1 MFYSMPAHR
10 PGTILEREMH
20 GPPRQADVTDL
31 LHRWQDGDTQALDEL
46 TPLVYR
52 ELHRIAGRHIA
63 GEQPGHTL
71 QATALVHEAFLK
83 LVDQR
88 RVEWQNRAHFFNL
101 AATLMRRILVDHAR
115 SAHRI
120 KRGADVPKV
129 SLDEATA
136 MGETGALD
144 LADILTL
151 DRALD
156 DLQALDPRQ
165 CQIVELRF
173 FGGLTVEEVADT
185 LSISTGTIKREWT
198 VARAW
203 LYQRLAARPPAP

>member
-1 MFYSMPAHR
+1 MARTPLR
-10 PGTILEREMH
+10 P
-20 GPPRQADVTDL
+20 ADVTDL
-31 LHRWQDGDTQALDEL
+31 LHRWQGGDAQALDEL
-46 TPLVYR
+46 TPLVYQ

-63 GEQPGHTL
+63 HEHPGHTL
-71 QATALVHEAFLK
+71 QTTALVHEAFVK

-115 SAHRI
+115 STHRL
-120 KRGADVPKV
+120 KRGADAPKV
-129 SLDEATA
+129 SLDEAS
-136 MGETGALD
+136 GAAEASAPGGLD

-156 DLQALDPRQ
+156 DLEKLDARQ

-173 FGGLTVEEVADT
+173 FGGLTLEEIGDA
-185 LSISTGTIKREWT
+185 LSLSTGTIKREWA

-203 LYQRLAARPPAP
+203 LYQRLAAKP

>member
-1 MFYSMPAHR
+1 MPSPPLR
-10 PGTILEREMH
+10 GT
-20 GPPRQADVTDL
+20 DVTDL
-31 LHRWQDGDTQALDEL
+31 LHRWQGGDAQALDEL

-63 GEQPGHTL
+63 SEHAGHTL

-88 RVEWQNRAHFFNL
+88 RVDWQNRAHFFNL

-115 SAHRI
+115 STHRL

-129 SLDEATA
+129 SLNEATEA
-136 MGETGALD
+136 SEASALD

-151 DRALD
+151 DRALEE
-156 DLQALDPRQ
+156 LQALDPRQ

-173 FGGLTVEEVADT
+173 FGGLTVEETADAMT
-185 LSISTGTIKREWT
+185 VSTGTIKREWA

-203 LYQRLAARPPAP
+203 LYQRLAAKP

>member
-1 MFYSMPAHR
+1 MPTL
-10 PGTILEREMH
+10 PFRE
-20 GPPRQADVTDL
+20 ADVTDL
-31 LHRWQDGDTQALDEL
+31 LHRWQSGDAQALDDL
-46 TPLVYR
+46 TPLVYG

-63 GEQPGHTL
+63 GEHPGHIL

-115 SAHRI
+115 STHRL
-120 KRGADVPKV
+120 KRGADVPRV
-129 SLDEATA
+129 SLDEETA
-136 MGETGALD
+136 AGQTPTLD

-151 DRALD
+151 DRALE

-173 FGGLTVEEVADT
+173 FGGLTVEEIAGALT
-185 LSISTGTIKREWT
+185 ISTGTVKREWA

-203 LYQRLAARPPAP
+203 LYRRLAARP

>member
-1 MFYSMPAHR
+1 MHSPPHR
-10 PGTILEREMH
+10 E
-20 GPPRQADVTDL
+20 ADVTDL
-31 LHRWQDGDTQALDEL
+31 LHRWQGGDAQALDQL

-63 GEQPGHTL
+63 GEHPGQTL

-88 RVEWQNRAHFFNL
+88 RVDWQNRAHFFNL

-115 SAHRI
+115 STHRL
-120 KRGADVPKV
+120 KRGADVPRV
-129 SLDEATA
+129 SLDERTA
-136 MGETGALD
+136 AGEASAPD

-151 DRALD
+151 DRALE

-173 FGGLTVEEVADT
+173 FGGLTVEEIAGAM
-185 LSISTGTIKREWT
+185 SISTGTVKREWT
-198 VARAW
+198 IARAW
-203 LYQRLAARPPAP
+203 LYQRLAAKP

>member
-1 MFYSMPAHR
+1 MPSPPLR
-10 PGTILEREMH
+10 GTE
-20 GPPRQADVTDL
+20 VTDL
-31 LHRWQDGDTQALDEL
+31 LHRWQGGDAQALNEL

-63 GEQPGHTL
+63 GEHAGHTL

-88 RVEWQNRAHFFNL
+88 RVDWQNRAHFFNL

-115 SAHRI
+115 STHRL

-129 SLDEATA
+129 SLNEATEL
-136 MGETGALD
+136 GETSALD

-151 DRALD
+151 DRALEE
-156 DLQALDPRQ
+156 LQALDPRQ

-173 FGGLTVEEVADT
+173 FGGLTVEETADAMT
-185 LSISTGTIKREWT
+185 VSTGTIKREWA

-203 LYQRLAARPPAP
+203 LYQRLAAKP

>member
-1 MFYSMPAHR
+1 
-10 PGTILEREMH
+10 MH
-20 GPPRQADVTDL
+20 GPPRQPDVTDL
-31 LHRWQDGDTQALDEL
+31 LHRWQGGDAQALDEL
-46 TPLVYR
+46 APLVYR

-71 QATALVHEAFLK
+71 QAT
-83 LVDQR
+83 
-88 RVEWQNRAHFFNL
+88 FFNL

-136 MGETGALD
+136 VGETGALD

-151 DRALD
+151 DRALEE
-156 DLQALDPRQ
+156 LQALDPRQ
-165 CQIVELRF
+165 CQVVELRF
-173 FGGLTVEEVADT
+173 FGGLTVEEVADAM
-185 LSISTGTIKREWT
+185 SISTATIKREWT

-203 LYQRLAARPPAP
+203 LYQRLTAQPPAP

>member
-1 MFYSMPAHR
+1 
-10 PGTILEREMH
+10 MH
-20 GPPRQADVTDL
+20 GPPRQPDVTDL
-31 LHRWQDGDTQALDEL
+31 LHRWQGGDTQALDEL

-136 MGETGALD
+136 VGETGALD

-151 DRALD
+151 DRALEE
-156 DLQALDPRQ
+156 LQALDPRQ

-173 FGGLTVEEVADT
+173 FGGLTVEEVADA

-203 LYQRLAARPPAP
+203 LYQRLTARPLAP

>member
-1 MFYSMPAHR
+1 MP
-10 PGTILEREMH
+10 
-20 GPPRQADVTDL
+20 GPPLHEGDVTDL
-31 LHRWQDGDTQALDEL
+31 LHRWQRGDEQALEQL

-63 GEQPGHTL
+63 GEHPGHTL

-83 LVDQR
+83 LVDQH
-88 RVEWQNRAHFFNL
+88 RVEWQNRAQFFNL

-115 SAHRI
+115 SSHRL
-120 KRGADVPKV
+120 KRGADIPKV
-129 SLDEATA
+129 SLDEGTA
-136 MGETGALD
+136 AGETGALD

-156 DLQALDPRQ
+156 ELQALDPRQ

-173 FGGLTVEEVADT
+173 FGGLTVEEIAGAMT
-185 LSISTGTIKREWT
+185 ISTGTVKRDWT

-203 LYQRLAARPPAP
+203 LYQRLAAKP

>member
-1 MFYSMPAHR
+1 MHER
-10 PGTILEREMH
+10 PLRE
-20 GPPRQADVTDL
+20 AEVTDL
-31 LHRWQDGDTQALDEL
+31 LHRWQGGDAQALDEL

-63 GEQPGHTL
+63 GEHPGHTL

-115 SAHRI
+115 SAHRL
-120 KRGADVPKV
+120 KRGADIPKM

-136 MGETGALD
+136 AGATSGLD

-151 DRALD
+151 DRALE
-156 DLQALDPRQ
+156 DLQALDPQQ

-173 FGGLTVEEVADT
+173 FGGLTVDEVADT
-185 LSISTGTIKREWT
+185 LTISTGTVKREWAF
-198 VARAW
+198 ARAW
-203 LYQRLAARPPAP
+203 LYQRLAAKP

>member
-1 MFYSMPAHR
+1 MP
-10 PGTILEREMH
+10 
-20 GPPRQADVTDL
+20 GPPLRGADVTDL
-31 LHRWQDGDTQALDEL
+31 LHRWRGGDARALDEL

-63 GEQPGHTL
+63 GEHPGHTL
-71 QATALVHEAFLK
+71 QTTALVHEAFLK

-115 SAHRI
+115 STHRL

-129 SLDEATA
+129 SLDEVTTA
-136 MGETGALD
+136 GEASTLD

-151 DRALD
+151 DSALEE
-156 DLQALDPRQ
+156 LQALDPRQ

-173 FGGLTVEEVADT
+173 FGGLTVEEVADAMM
-185 LSISTGTIKREWT
+185 LSTGTIKREWAI
-198 VARAW
+198 ARAW
-203 LYQRLAARPPAP
+203 LYQRLAAKP

>member
-1 MFYSMPAHR
+1 MPS
-10 PGTILEREMH
+10 PPLRE
-20 GPPRQADVTDL
+20 GDVTDL
-31 LHRWQDGDTQALDEL
+31 LHRWQGGDAQALDVL
-46 TPLVYR
+46 TSLVYR

-63 GEQPGHTL
+63 GEHPGHTL

-88 RVEWQNRAHFFNL
+88 RVEWQNRAQFFNL

-115 SAHRI
+115 SSHRL
-120 KRGADVPKV
+120 KRGADIPKV
-129 SLDEATA
+129 SLDEGTA
-136 MGETGALD
+136 AGETGALD

-156 DLQALDPRQ
+156 ELQALDPRQ

-173 FGGLTVEEVADT
+173 FGGLTVEEIAGEMT
-185 LSISTGTIKREWT
+185 ISTGTVKRDWT

-203 LYQRLAARPPAP
+203 LYQRLAAKP

>member
-1 MFYSMPAHR
+1 MARSPS
-10 PGTILEREMH
+10 GTILEGDMH
-20 GPPRQADVTDL
+20 GPPLRGADVTSL
-31 LHRWQDGDTQALDEL
+31 LHRWQGGDAQALDEL

-52 ELHRIAGRHIA
+52 ELHRIAGRHVA
-63 GEQPGHTL
+63 GEYPSHTL

-115 SAHRI
+115 STHRL
-120 KRGADVPKV
+120 KRGAAVPNL
-129 SLDEATA
+129 SLDELTTA
-136 MGETGALD
+136 GEASTLD

-151 DRALD
+151 DRALEE
-156 DLQALDPRQ
+156 LHSLDPRQ

-173 FGGLTVEEVADT
+173 FGGLTVEEVADAMT
-185 LSISTGTIKREWT
+185 LSTGTIKREWAI
-198 VARAW
+198 ARAW
-203 LYQRLAARPPAP
+203 LYQRLAAKP

>member
-1 MFYSMPAHR
+1 MHSSP
-10 PGTILEREMH
+10 IRE
-20 GPPRQADVTDL
+20 ADITDL
-31 LHRWQDGDTQALDEL
+31 LHRWQGGDAQALDEL

-63 GEQPGHTL
+63 GEHPGHTL

-88 RVEWQNRAHFFNL
+88 RVDWQNRGHFFNL

-115 SAHRI
+115 STHRL

-129 SLDEATA
+129 SLNEATDA
-136 MGETGALD
+136 AETNVLD

-151 DRALD
+151 DRALEE
-156 DLQALDPRQ
+156 LQSLDPRQ

-173 FGGLTVEEVADT
+173 FGGLTVEEAADAMT
-185 LSISTGTIKREWT
+185 LSTGTIKREWAI
-198 VARAW
+198 ARAW
-203 LYQRLAARPPAP
+203 LYQRLAAKR

>member
-1 MFYSMPAHR
+1 MAN
-10 PGTILEREMH
+10 
-20 GPPRQADVTDL
+20 PPRDQSDVTDL
-31 LHRWQDGDTQALDEL
+31 LHRWQRGDAEALEQL

-88 RVEWQNRAHFFNL
+88 RVEWQNRGHFFNL

-115 SAHRI
+115 SVHRL

-129 SLDEATA
+129 SLDHAAAAE
-136 MGETGALD
+136 GAGGLD
-144 LADILTL
+144 MADILAL
-151 DRALD
+151 DRALEE
-156 DLQALDPRQ
+156 LQALDPRQ

-173 FGGLTVEEVADT
+173 FGGLTVDEAADA

-203 LYQRLAARPPAP
+203 LFQRLAAKP

>member
-1 MFYSMPAHR
+1 MP
-10 PGTILEREMH
+10 
-20 GPPRQADVTDL
+20 GPPLPEGDVTDL
-31 LHRWQDGDTQALDEL
+31 LHRWQGGDAQALDQL

-63 GEQPGHTL
+63 GEPPGHTL

-88 RVEWQNRAHFFNL
+88 RVEWQNRAQFFNL

-115 SAHRI
+115 STHRL
-120 KRGADVPKV
+120 KRGADAPKV
-129 SLDEATA
+129 SLDEGTA
-136 MGETGALD
+136 AGETSALD

-151 DRALD
+151 DRALE

-173 FGGLTVEEVADT
+173 FGGLTVEEIADAMT
-185 LSISTGTIKREWT
+185 ISTGTVKRDWT
-198 VARAW
+198 IARAW
-203 LYQRLAARPPAP
+203 LYQRLAAKP

>member
-1 MFYSMPAHR
+1 MAGTPLR
-10 PGTILEREMH
+10 P
-20 GPPRQADVTDL
+20 ADVTDL
-31 LHRWQDGDTQALDEL
+31 LHRWQGGDAQALDEL
-46 TPLVYR
+46 TPLVYQ

-63 GEQPGHTL
+63 HEHPGHTL
-71 QATALVHEAFLK
+71 QATALVHEAFVK

-115 SAHRI
+115 SAHRL
-120 KRGADVPKV
+120 KRGADAPKV
-129 SLDEATA
+129 SLDEASGDA
-136 MGETGALD
+136 VAREPGGLD

-156 DLQALDPRQ
+156 DLEKLDARQ

-173 FGGLTVEEVADT
+173 FGGLTVEEIADA
-185 LSISTGTIKREWT
+185 LSLSTGTIKREWA

-203 LYQRLAARPPAP
+203 LYQRLAAKP